1 MRKLLAK
8 LINGEISRRDF
19 TSRMLGMGFG
29 MMTVESILD
38 HAVMGNDKKRERASA
53 AAETFRAEPFS
64 EKTPYEQW
72 MHDEGVPVHGG
83 YFVPDVRAAEVK
95 PWKRLGAKGAIIDL
109 EGAEATDGAY
119 VVEIGAGAGTNPQR
133 YMFEESI
140 YVLDGEGET
149 TVWHENRPKQTF
161 KWKKG
166 TLFSPPLNT
175 WRVHKNLG
183 RASARLISF
192 TDLPLVMDLYHNA
205 DFIFNNDFVFRDR
218 YDNQPDYFTVNQSKM
233 KIAGSA
239 ATFGEGE
246 KGAVG
251 VLDTGLIPDL
261 NQIQLFAARA
271 RGLKNKSAEVIL
283 SDNSMQTHVSE
294 FEIGTY
300 KRAHRHGP
308 GSHVLSL
315 GGVGYSLMWTAAPRY
330 SEALKKVR
338 VDWND
343 GTLFVP
349 PDRWFHQ
356 HFNAGPNS
364 AKYMATT
371 WIGGKYWV
379 KGMGGGGRTHRL
391 NTVSFHAGG
400 NMIDYP
406 DEDQMIREM
415 LEADLKKHGVTPR
428 MPERK
433 G

>member
-1 MRKLLAK
+1 MRKLIAK
-8 LINGEISRRDF
+8 LVNGEITRRDF
-19 TSRMLGMGFG
+19 SARLLGMGFG

-38 HAVMGNDKKRERASA
+38 NVAVAKESQRGREQKSVER
-53 AAETFRAEPFS
+53 FRAEPFS

-72 MHDEGVPVHGG
+72 MASEGVPLHKG
-83 YFVPDVRAAEVK
+83 YHIPDVRAVEVK
-95 PWKRLGAKGAIIDL
+95 PWARFGTNAALFDL

-119 VVEIGAGAGTNPQR
+119 ILELAPGASTKPVR
-133 YMFEESI
+133 FMFEESI
-140 YVLDGEGET
+140 LVLDGMGQT

-161 KWKKG
+161 KWQKS

-175 WRVHKNLG
+175 WRVYKNTG
-183 RASARLISF
+183 NRPARLISVM
-192 TDLPLVMDLYHNA
+192 DLPLTMDLYHNA

-251 VLDTGLIPDL
+251 VLDTGLIPDI
-261 NQIQLFAARA
+261 NGIQLFVAKS

-283 SDNSMQTHVSE
+283 SDQSMQSHVSE
-294 FEIGTY
+294 FETGTY

-308 GSHVLSL
+308 GSHVLVL
-315 GGVGYSLMWTAAPRY
+315 GGVGYSLMWTDVPQYSKAP
-330 SEALKKVR
+330 KQVR
-338 VDWND
+338 VDWKE

-356 HFNAGPNS
+356 HFNAGTS
-364 AKYMATT
+364 AAKYMATT

-379 KGMGGGGRTHRL
+379 KGMAGGGRTHRL
-391 NTVSFHAGG
+391 NTISFHHGG
-400 NMIDYP
+400 NMVDYP
-406 DEDQMIREM
+406 DEDPLIKEM
-415 LEADLKKHGVTPR
+415 FAAELKKHGVELR
-428 MPERK
+428 MPSE
-433 G
+433 